1 MFSGA
6 LPLVVAGSG
15 TKKASIVISKSNY
28 IGFWNRNVCFL
39 RTGRSQNPE
48 NKSVQFFIYPRLCSM
63 QYPSCENPSIQ
74 VTSGSNQSLNSGRCA
89 LYHWRIARHWEW
101 LHLVDTSIYRHSSH
115 NREFHNVNCRFCGAI
130 HDVDWANISVFSQ
143 VIRNVNE
150 RKTVQTNMISF
161 VSHGD
166 KTLWGLSECPANR
179 NIIFRLY
186 RFSFHKPI
194 RSRLVRGR
202 LYLPFKL

>member
-28 IGFWNRNVCFL
+28 IGFWNRDGCFL

-48 NKSVQFFIYPRLCSM
+48 NKSVLFFICPRLCSM
-63 QYPSCENPSIQ
+63 QYPSCENPSIH
-74 VTSGSNQSLNSGRCA
+74 VTGGSNQSLNSGSCA

-101 LHLVDTSIYRHSSH
+101 LHLVATFLYRHSSH
-115 NREFHNVNCRFCGAI
+115 NREFHNINCRFCGAI
-130 HDVDWANISVFSQ
+130 HGVNRACISVLSQ
-143 VIRNVNE
+143 VIHNVNE

-166 KTLWGLSECPANR
+166 KTLL
-179 NIIFRLY
+179 RLIGMPGEQEHHISSAPFF
-186 RFSFHKPI
+186 FS
-194 RSRLVRGR
+194 
-202 LYLPFKL
+202 